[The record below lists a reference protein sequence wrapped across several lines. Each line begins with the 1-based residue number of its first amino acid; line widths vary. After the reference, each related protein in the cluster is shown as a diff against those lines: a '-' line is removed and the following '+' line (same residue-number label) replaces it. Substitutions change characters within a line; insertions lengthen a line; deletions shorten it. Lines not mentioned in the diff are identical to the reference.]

1 MLYGAWEQADLKKP
15 VPLVAVAAQMW
26 IQTSLASSPPAPPLL
41 HHQGWSMPRVFHLV
55 SHIPRVSSQVSAP
68 PRTPE
73 IQVKLE
79 TMAMKLRGLDPTIRP
94 IPSVATST
102 DALLCRAVPKPP
114 LRSPQ
119 PGLLAPVSLL

>member
-1 MLYGAWEQADLKKP
+1 
-15 VPLVAVAAQMW
+15 
-26 IQTSLASSPPAPPLL
+26 
-41 HHQGWSMPRVFHLV
+41 MPRVFHLV
-55 SHIPRVSSQVSAP
+55 SHIPRGSSQVSAP

-79 TMAMKLRGLDPTIRP
+79 TVAMKLRGLDPTVRP

-102 DALLCRAVPKPP
+102 DAFLCRAVPKPP
-114 LRSPQ
+114 SRSPQ